1 MVRRPMS
8 PRLKRGDQEHLRLIQ
23 SLAQAFRPAAPID
36 RSTLFSG
43 RTTQLADLF
52 GVAEQPGQHAIV
64 YGERGV
70 GKTSLVMV
78 ATEML
83 GAAGDVLTARTTCD
97 RSDTFGS
104 VWWKVL
110 DQIRVLVT
118 RPGVG
123 FSASPTERSHSAAG
137 LLGSDATPYAV
148 RRSIESIAGDKRVVV
163 LIDEF
168 DRLGTDDARLLFAD
182 TIKTL
187 SDELVRATV
196 VLVGV
201 ADTVDELIAE
211 HQSIERAVVQIH
223 MPRMSREELERIV
236 THGMETAGLTI
247 EPAAVGTI
255 ALLAQGLPHYAHLL
269 GQISGRVALDDLRT
283 KVRTSDVDTAV
294 EEAIEKTQQTVLEAY
309 SRATAETRATLYPK
323 VVLACAMARG
333 DEFGFFGAGD
343 VRETLGEI
351 AGKSYD
357 TRAFNRH
364 LDELAGPE
372 RGNML
377 QKRAGVGNARY
388 RFGNPL
394 LQPYVLMRGVAEG
407 ALAPELLREA

>member
-1 MVRRPMS
+1 M
-8 PRLKRGDQEHLRLIQ
+8 KRGDQEHLQRIQ
-23 SLAQAFRPAAPID
+23 ALAQAFRPAAPID

-83 GAAGDVLTARTTCD
+83 AAAGDVVTARTTCD
-97 RSDTFGS
+97 RSDDFSS

-118 RPGVG
+118 TQGVG
-123 FSASPTERSHSAAG
+123 FSATASQTSHSAAG
-137 LLGSDATPYAV
+137 LLGGDATPYSV
-148 RRSIESIAGDKRVVV
+148 KRSIEAVAGEKRVVV

-168 DRLGTDDARLLFAD
+168 DRLGSDEARLLFAD

-187 SDELVRATV
+187 SDQLPRATV

-201 ADTVDELIAE
+201 ADTVEELIAE

-223 MPRMSREELERIV
+223 MPRMSRDELERIV

-247 EPAAVGTI
+247 EPVAVGTI

-269 GQISGRVALDDLRT
+269 GQISGRIALDDLRT
-283 KVRTSDVDTAV
+283 KVRSADVDAAV
-294 EEAIEKTQQTVLEAY
+294 AEAIEKTQQTVLEAY
-309 SRATAETRATLYPK
+309 SQATAETRATLYPK
-323 VVLACAMARG
+323 VVLACALARG
-333 DEFGFFGAGD
+333 DEFGFFGASE
-343 VRETLGEI
+343 VRTTLGEI
-351 AGKSYD
+351 AGKPYD

-364 LDELAGPE
+364 LDELAGPA
-372 RGNML
+372 RGNLL
-377 QKRAGVGNARY
+377 QKRSGLGNARY

-407 ALAPELLREA
+407 AVAPEVLREA

>member
-1 MVRRPMS
+1 MS
-8 PRLKRGDQEHLRLIQ
+8 PRLKRGDQEHLRRIQ
-23 SLAQAFRPAAPID
+23 ALAHAFRPAAPID

-78 ATEML
+78 AAEML
-83 GAAGDVLTARTTCD
+83 AAGDVLTARTTCD
-97 RSDTFGS
+97 RSDDFGT

-118 RPGVG
+118 TPGVG
-123 FSASPTERSHSAAG
+123 FSAPPKERAQSASG
-137 LLGSDATPYAV
+137 LLGDATPYAV
-148 RRSIESIAGDKRVVV
+148 RRSIEAVAGERRVVV

-168 DRLGTDDARLLFAD
+168 DRLASEEARLLFAD

-187 SDELVRATV
+187 SDQLVQATV

-201 ADTVDELIAE
+201 ADTVGELIAE

-223 MPRMSREELERIV
+223 MPRMSQGELQRIV
-236 THGMETAGLTI
+236 TQGMETAGLAI
-247 EPAAVGTI
+247 EPAAVDTI

-269 GQISGRVALDDLRT
+269 GQISGRIALDDLRT
-283 KVRTSDVDTAV
+283 TVRAGDVDGAV
-294 EEAIEKTQQTVLEAY
+294 AEAIEKTQQTVLEAY
-309 SRATAETRATLYPK
+309 SQATAETRATLYPK

-333 DEFGFFGAGD
+333 DEF
-343 VRETLGEI
+343 
-351 AGKSYD
+351 
-357 TRAFNRH
+357 
-364 LDELAGPE
+364 
-372 RGNML
+372 
-377 QKRAGVGNARY
+377 
-388 RFGNPL
+388 
-394 LQPYVLMRGVAEG
+394 
-407 ALAPELLREA
+407 

>member
-1 MVRRPMS
+1 MS
-8 PRLKRGDQEHLRLIQ
+8 PRLKRGDQEHLRRIQ
-23 SLAQAFRPAAPID
+23 ALAQAFRPAAPID

-78 ATEML
+78 AAEML
-83 GAAGDVLTARTTCD
+83 AAGDVLTARTTCD
-97 RSDTFGS
+97 RSDDFGS
-104 VWWKVL
+104 VWFKLL
-110 DQIRVLVT
+110 DQIRIDVT
-118 RPGVG
+118 RRGVG
-123 FSASPTERSHSAAG
+123 FSAPETQRSHSAAG
-137 LLGSDATPYAV
+137 LLGDATPYAV
-148 RRSIESIAGDKRVVV
+148 RRSIEAVAGERRVVL

-168 DRLGTDDARLLFAD
+168 DRLASEEARLLFAD

-187 SDELVRATV
+187 SDQLTQATV

-201 ADTVDELIAE
+201 ADTVGELIAE

-223 MPRMSREELERIV
+223 MPRMSRAELQRIV
-236 THGMETAGLTI
+236 TQGMETAGLAV
-247 EPAAVGTI
+247 EPAAVDTI

-269 GQISGRVALDDLRT
+269 GQISGRIALDDLRT
-283 KVRTSDVDTAV
+283 TVRAGDVDAAV
-294 EEAIEKTQQTVLEAY
+294 AEAIEKTQQTVLEAY
-309 SRATAETRATLYPK
+309 SQATAETRATLYPK

-343 VRETLGEI
+343 VRETLGEL

-372 RGNML
+372 RGNLL
-377 QKRAGVGNARY
+377 QKRAGVGTARY

-407 ALAPELLREA
+407 AVAPELLRES